1 METETGVMA
10 VPTLAGPVP
19 KTNLLGNPEQRC
31 PFVLSVAKSKDALS
45 HRKTKTELKPERNKH
60 SLVLSSRPWRR
71 LMRTHIEIDD
81 DLMAQALKV
90 GGFKTRKAAVEEGL
104 RLLVQTKAQRRLR
117 GLRGRLRWE
126 GSLED
131 MRRDR

>member
-1 METETGVMA
+1 M
-10 VPTLAGPVP
+10 
-19 KTNLLGNPEQRC
+19 
-31 PFVLSVAKSKDALS
+31 
-45 HRKTKTELKPERNKH
+45 
-60 SLVLSSRPWRR
+60 
-71 LMRTHIEIDD
+71 EIDH

>member
-1 METETGVMA
+1 
-10 VPTLAGPVP
+10 
-19 KTNLLGNPEQRC
+19 
-31 PFVLSVAKSKDALS
+31 
-45 HRKTKTELKPERNKH
+45 
-60 SLVLSSRPWRR
+60 
-71 LMRTHIEIDD
+71 MRTHIEIDD